1 MPCNTPIGGSAKGI
15 VVLKIDALGCYMGI
29 AADNNCLQMKVLN
42 KSSGAGIQFLC
53 AQFDKEKYPLY
64 ICKIYI

>member
-15 VVLKIDALGCYMGI
+15 VVRKIDALGCYMGI

-42 KSSGAGIQFLC
+42 KSSGAGIQCLR
-53 AQFDKEKYPLY
+53 AQ
-64 ICKIYI
+64 

>member
-1 MPCNTPIGGSAKGI
+1 MRI
-15 VVLKIDALGCYMGI
+15 V
-29 AADNNCLQMKVLN
+29 ADNNCLQMKVLN